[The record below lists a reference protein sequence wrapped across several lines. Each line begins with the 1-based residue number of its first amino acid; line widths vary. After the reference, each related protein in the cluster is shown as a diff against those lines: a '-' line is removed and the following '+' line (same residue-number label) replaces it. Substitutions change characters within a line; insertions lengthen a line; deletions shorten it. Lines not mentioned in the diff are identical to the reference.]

1 MVEFASGLFFFAFLG
16 VIFKRFVNYISVLKN
31 YSPRI
36 LLSVLKVC
44 VVIPTKIFK
53 NLTNFVG
60 VLNKPRSAEVC
71 ASFRLKNSKSTSKR
85 QGFSFDWILN
95 LTLPKKIQRGAIWSL
110 KGSLAFIFTRNIR
123 KPKLSCFFPPEIS
136 KNQGENFRELEFSP
150 KVAQCQKV
158 QKRPFAFANAYFL
171 TKNTLKRNFVNSR
184 YKMVTSTG
192 LKKWKKTKRHYNSCV
207 SFHRALTKR
216 HWHVL

>member
-1 MVEFASGLFFFAFLG
+1 MPSWSYSGLSWKIQPPMYWIVSLNFVQSSGFCYQRKCSKLVQNLPLNGRICKWSVFFAFLG

-85 QGFSFDWILN
+85 QGFSFD
-95 LTLPKKIQRGAIWSL
+95 
-110 KGSLAFIFTRNIR
+110 
-123 KPKLSCFFPPEIS
+123 
-136 KNQGENFRELEFSP
+136 
-150 KVAQCQKV
+150 
-158 QKRPFAFANAYFL
+158 
-171 TKNTLKRNFVNSR
+171 
-184 YKMVTSTG
+184 
-192 LKKWKKTKRHYNSCV
+192 
-207 SFHRALTKR
+207 
-216 HWHVL
+216 